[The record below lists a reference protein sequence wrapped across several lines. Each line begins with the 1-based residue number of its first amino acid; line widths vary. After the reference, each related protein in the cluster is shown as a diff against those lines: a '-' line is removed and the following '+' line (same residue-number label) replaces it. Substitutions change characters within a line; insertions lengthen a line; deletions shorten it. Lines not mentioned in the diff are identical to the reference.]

1 MKLERTVYLIQE
13 RHSGLWCD
21 SSRHLSF
28 DSFDKAQIYTNG
40 TNAARFAK
48 DMREQYLRRPRIFL
62 KCQAVENQPFEI
74 TVKPFKL
81 SELM

>member
-48 DMREQYLRRPRIFL
+48 DMFW
-62 KCQAVENQPFEI
+62 A
-74 TVKPFKL
+74 
-81 SELM
+81 